1 MEAPELRTERL
12 LLRKP
17 ALADASRI
25 IELANDPVIAD
36 FTLSVPHPYTEAAA
50 ITWLGAINA
59 GWAQD
64 QAFSFGICNPD
75 NGEIL
80 GAVGLHIS
88 SKYGHGELGY
98 WMGAPYRRRGYARE
112 AVVKVIDFGFRHTD
126 LRRIQANHRDDN
138 LVSGRVLQSAG
149 MKPEG
154 TLDEYIIKD
163 GIAWTVVQYRL
174 LRSEWER
181 SPHRS

>member
-17 ALADASRI
+17 RLADAPRI

-50 ITWLGAINA
+50 ITWLGIINE
-59 GWAQD
+59 GWAND
-64 QAFSFGICNPD
+64 HAFSFGICNPE
-75 NGEIL
+75 NGEML

-88 SKYGHGELGY
+88 PKYGHAELGY
-98 WMGAPYRRRGYARE
+98 WMGAPYRRRGYVRE

-126 LRRIQANHRDDN
+126 LFRIQANHRADN
-138 LVSGRVLQSAG
+138 LVSGRIMQSAG
-149 MKPEG
+149 MKLEG
-154 TLDEYIIKD
+154 TLDDYIVKD
-163 GIAWTVVQYRL
+163 GKAWTVVQYRL
-174 LRSEWER
+174 LRREWELR
-181 SPHRS
+181 R